1 VFGWAKKQNFT
12 GRWMPES
19 LDLHGVYLGELF
31 WSFAYGHQHSAYHGY
46 EGWTRGREAAV
57 PKDILATAEE
67 YVWEPGF
74 DCSIDNLSM
83 NVYLP
88 CDWIAEHM
96 SLRWDGTEGHYPDP
110 AGDLV
115 ALDPSVQARGPG
127 ALLIRKD
134 KLERFLS
141 ENECVILWTLLGEKN
156 ILEGRTSWE
165 DWPGRLEISGAYIL
179 AGNQVNGGITT
190 RFRTRGE

>member
-1 VFGWAKKQNFT
+1 
-12 GRWMPES
+12 
-19 LDLHGVYLGELF
+19 
-31 WSFAYGHQHSAYHGY
+31 
-46 EGWTRGREAAV
+46 
-57 PKDILATAEE
+57 
-67 YVWEPGF
+67 VWEPGF
-74 DCSIDNLSM
+74 DCSIDYLSM